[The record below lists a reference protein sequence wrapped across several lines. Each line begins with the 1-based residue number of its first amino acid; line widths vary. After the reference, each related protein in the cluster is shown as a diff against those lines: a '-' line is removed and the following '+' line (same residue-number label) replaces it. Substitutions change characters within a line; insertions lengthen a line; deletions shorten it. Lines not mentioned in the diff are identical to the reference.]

1 MTGKTKNNTLF
12 AFMILIG
19 TFYSNSVLCQ
29 SSKALETI
37 FAIEA
42 LDAATADLKNAN
54 NAKKRVKS
62 LSQAI
67 QSYEETLAILRISI
81 RDLSL
86 QQTQLQNILDNNENE
101 VMQLLGVLATFQKAP
116 IAGQMLHPVGP
127 LATARSG
134 MIISFFIRI
143 LQKNVEKLRDNIT
156 TLDKLS

>member
-1 MTGKTKNNTLF
+1 MTGRTKNNTLF

-101 VMQLLGVLATFQKAP
+101 VCSYWAFWQHFKKRL
-116 IAGQMLHPVGP
+116 
-127 LATARSG
+127 
-134 MIISFFIRI
+134 
-143 LQKNVEKLRDNIT
+143 
-156 TLDKLS
+156 

>member
-12 AFMILIG
+12 AFILLIG
-19 TFYSNSVLCQ
+19 AFYSNLVLSQ

-81 RDLSL
+81 RDLNL

-116 IAGQMLHPVGP
+116 IACLLYTSPSP
-127 LATARSG
+127 
-134 MIISFFIRI
+134 
-143 LQKNVEKLRDNIT
+143 RDYAA
-156 TLDKLS
+156 SRMPSSA

>member
-1 MTGKTKNNTLF
+1 MTSKTKNNTFF
-12 AFMILIG
+12 AFIILIG
-19 TFYSNSVLCQ
+19 TFYSNSVLSQ

-42 LDAATADLKNAN
+42 LDAATADLRNAN

-86 QQTQLQNILDNNENE
+86 QQTQLQNILD
-101 VMQLLGVLATFQKAP
+101 
-116 IAGQMLHPVGP
+116 
-127 LATARSG
+127 
-134 MIISFFIRI
+134 
-143 LQKNVEKLRDNIT
+143 
-156 TLDKLS
+156 LSLIHI